1 MTLSYLHHELCL
13 TTTSHNHHTII
24 YHIHCTA
31 FLSRYF
37 LVLISL
43 QSIVWWLKVKTV
55 TVTVTVHTST
65 KISFSIVFRST
76 QYKHSSAWS
85 DISAITIPF
94 SLRIPMDFLWISYGK
109 NGGIHQASPS
119 YGPSRRPRRPCSVG
133 WSRRAPLGKLL
144 ALWRVVSWNPRF

>member
-1 MTLSYLHHELCL
+1 M
-13 TTTSHNHHTII
+13 I

-31 FLSRYF
+31 FLSRHF

-76 QYKHSSAWS
+76 QYKLSSALS
-85 DISAITIPF
+85 DISAIPIPF
-94 SLRIPMDFLWISYGK
+94 SLRIPMDFLWKKCWDCWSPDGTRPHRAMAPVVVHVVLVPWDGQGVPRWGNYWLCGGGFPEIQGFNSFLTSKKYGY
-109 NGGIHQASPS
+109 I
-119 YGPSRRPRRPCSVG
+119 YIYVYI
-133 WSRRAPLGKLL
+133 
-144 ALWRVVSWNPRF
+144 